1 MKYNT
6 IINITNDSIDTTVKL
21 DDEMYNALITIIR
34 SGIASGHGEI
44 ISTKSQPKTKKTTK
58 PKAETKKPTKTKP
71 VAKVDKSFDREK
83 YLETAKKLGCLG
95 AKGVWK
101 CARPVVYKVMD
112 GDMTLKA
119 GKAEIQSIVAKNGW
133 DK

>member
-6 IINITNDSIDTTVKL
+6 IINITNDTIDTTVKL

-44 ISTKSQPKTKKTTK
+44 VTTKSQSKSKTTK
-58 PKAETKKPTKTKP
+58 PKAETKKTTKTKP
-71 VAKVDKSFDREK
+71 AAKVDNSFDRDK

-101 CARPVVYKVMD
+101 CARPIVYKVMD
-112 GDMTLKA
+112 GSMTQTKA
-119 GKAEIQSIVAKNGW
+119 KAEIKAIIAKNGW